1 MTDIKKINIYMGV
14 VGQVYVDKET
24 AKKNKDAAAK
34 NVVDVK
40 HIIYLVD
47 HEYEDEFIALN
58 DTINYP
64 LTMDAY
70 INCNFDEEG
79 NLVLDENGKPTLND
93 ENPGLAQV
101 AKTNAETAQNN
112 AATIKALLEQKLTVY
127 EDNPEMYAKVKSLFD
142 ALKVNDYDGDYTNG
156 GNVKSAEYN
165 VKHVN
170 VLIDELLDILII
182 AKGLLADNIEY
193 YDQCVVAY
201 DNAVDTFNSYV
212 AEEPENQAD
221 KSDKL
226 EAELIR
232 RINAVAAGLVDVQDT
247 TDAIN
252 QVTEETEAELN
263 RIEEDEQEEPIEPK
277 PVEGYYWYI
286 GTTYPTDPTNEAE
299 NIGVNKWTKL
309 TSIPAELRVDSDN
322 EINTW
327 YVAIPHEFG
336 FQAYDSTGSA
346 VDTAT
351 YTKSLIII
359 GNVEYD
365 LFTGNNEVQ
374 HVNAI
379 FKS

>member
-47 HEYEDEFIALN
+47 HEYEDEFITLN

-170 VLIDELLDILII
+170 ALIDELLDILTI
-182 AKGLLADNIEY
+182 AKGLLAENIEY

-201 DNAVDTFNSYV
+201 DNAVDTFNSYI

-263 RIEEDEQEEPIEPK
+263 RIEEGGQEEPIEPEPTEEYRWHIGVATADK
-277 PVEGYYWYI
+277 DSWDESEFNQTATEPITSFTAVASNGEFTIWIVPTAWGNIVSLKVDGEARNPWQTPIPWNPTLPEGYI
-286 GTTYPTDPTNEAE
+286 GYHADFSGNSEITDIVWSN
-299 NIGVNKWTKL
+299 
-309 TSIPAELRVDSDN
+309 
-322 EINTW
+322 
-327 YVAIPHEFG
+327 
-336 FQAYDSTGSA
+336 Q
-346 VDTAT
+346 
-351 YTKSLIII
+351 
-359 GNVEYD
+359 
-365 LFTGNNEVQ
+365 
-374 HVNAI
+374 
-379 FKS
+379 